1 MTPQTIAAEHEAPA
15 PRRAVE
21 VLLVFLRL
29 GCTSFGGPV
38 AHMGYFRA
46 EFVERRR
53 WLTEAAFAELLAL
66 AHALPGPG
74 SSQVGFAIGLRRAG
88 WMGGLAAWLGFTLP
102 SALLMLAFAAG
113 HVWMSGATA
122 LLALHGLQLLAVAV
136 VAQAVWAMQRSLAPD
151 LRRLLIAAFAAAVTL
166 LLPSPFITLAVIATG
181 ALVGMLLCREAELPV
196 AETQQEDCGISR
208 RGSFAAMAV
217 VAIMLLSASLLRT
230 AGAPAARFFAAMT
243 RSGALVFGG
252 GHVVLPLL
260 EQTVVAPGWMRQTD
274 FLAGYAA
281 AQALPGPLFAFG
293 AYVGATVGAP
303 AHPLR
308 LGLLGLIG
316 LFAPGLLLMAALLP
330 FWSRLRR
337 FPGLAAALRG
347 INASVVG
354 LLLAALI
361 RPLAVSTLRSP
372 LDWLLAAAAFAAL
385 VWAKVPAW
393 ALVLAVVAFASVR
406 ALL

>member
-1 MTPQTIAAEHEAPA
+1 VTPQTIAAEHEAPA

-74 SSQVGFAIGLRRAG
+74 SSQVGFAIGLRRGG

-166 LLPSPFITLAVIATG
+166 LLPSPFITLAMIVAG
-181 ALVGMLLCREAELPV
+181 ALAGMLLCREGSVPV

-230 AGAPAARFFAAMT
+230 AGAPGARFFSAMA

-308 LGLLGLIG
+308 LGLLGLIA